1 MSPST
6 GKDRAARVTVTR
18 TKAGSIS
25 SITAEGHSGY
35 AASGDDIVCAS
46 VSSLMQ
52 ALWIGLEE
60 ILKVGDLKTER
71 DSEIPRIGL
80 AWDPDIH
87 GTQLLSRTIARSL
100 EAIGKSYPDHV
111 EYREIM
117 EK

>member
-1 MSPST
+1 M
-6 GKDRAARVTVTR
+6 KRDRESGAVVTVIR
-18 TKAGSIS
+18 TEAGSIK
-25 SITAEGHSGY
+25 SITTEGHSGY
-35 AASGDDIVCAS
+35 AASGADIICAS

-60 ILKVGDLKTER
+60 ILKVSDLSAER
-71 DSEIPRIGL
+71 DGEIPRMAL

-87 GTQLLSRTIARSL
+87 GTQLLARTIARSL
-100 EAIGKSYPDHV
+100 EAIGESYPDYV